1 MEKMP
6 KTNVL
11 TIRIP
16 CDLKHRI
23 SLVAEN
29 QGVSINQL
37 AMYIFAKEIGNLEAT
52 QNLSKFW
59 NELPTKKIYSDF
71 DNVMAKVKNK
81 PVPEWDKI

>member
-1 MEKMP
+1 MP

-16 CDLKHRI
+16 SDLKHRI

-37 AMYIFAKEIGNLEAT
+37 AMYIFAKEVGNLEAS

-59 NELPTKKIYSDF
+59 NELPPKKIYSDF

>member
-16 CDLKHRI
+16 SDLKHRI

-37 AMYIFAKEIGNLEAT
+37 AMYIFAKEVGNLEAS

-59 NELPTKKIYSDF
+59 NELPPKKIYSDF